1 MNVERMPRPGRVER
15 RTTEA
20 PAPSPNRMA
29 VERSW
34 KSVMVESFSAP
45 TTSTVSL
52 CPAAMN
58 PSATASA

>member
-1 MNVERMPRPGRVER
+1 M
-15 RTTEA
+15 EA
-20 PAPSPNRMA
+20 PAPSPNRIP

-52 CPAAMN
+52 CPEAMR
-58 PSATASA
+58 PSATVRAKT